1 MEALAQQAGAG
12 HVVRSYLDARSIS
25 SVGTL
30 AMLAKDDEAFE
41 ASIVRPLLDGF
52 VWTRRNRSHSGTQ
65 LSSMSESAAMSRRRR
80 LESLSYRWTSNPS
93 QGQCCCTCFI

>member
-41 ASIVRPLLDGF
+41 ASIVRPLLGRVRLDP
-52 VWTRRNRSHSGTQ
+52 
-65 LSSMSESAAMSRRRR
+65 SES
-80 LESLSYRWTSNPS
+80 ESLWHSIVVYV
-93 QGQCCCTCFI
+93 